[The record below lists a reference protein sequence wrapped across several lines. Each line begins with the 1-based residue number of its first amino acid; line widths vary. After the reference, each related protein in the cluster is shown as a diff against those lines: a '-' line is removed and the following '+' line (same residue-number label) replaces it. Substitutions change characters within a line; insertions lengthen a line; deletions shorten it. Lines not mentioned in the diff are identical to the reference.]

1 MNYHTL
7 GVLKAFAKGFI
18 RESIGNNERV
28 FAGFFLECRHGRSH
42 VLSLPVVNFL
52 SWKQGANTLFKH
64 TDLSECITGVV
75 MVKIWGGVTVLMKS
89 WGKPE
94 DKQMGLE
101 QVEEG
106 VGYALTRPGLMTFPM
121 W

>member
-1 MNYHTL
+1 MYL
-7 GVLKAFAKGFI
+7 PDFL
-18 RESIGNNERV
+18 
-28 FAGFFLECRHGRSH
+28 LECRHGLMCRFYP
-42 VLSLPVVNFL
+42 L
-52 SWKQGANTLFKH
+52 WKQGANTLFKH

-89 WGKPE
+89 WCKPE

>member
-1 MNYHTL
+1 MPCVTC
-7 GVLKAFAKGFI
+7 
-18 RESIGNNERV
+18 
-28 FAGFFLECRHGRSH
+28 GFFVHPRFLRAGGA
-42 VLSLPVVNFL
+42 VL
-52 SWKQGANTLFKH
+52 QGAGSLFKH

-75 MVKIWGGVTVLMKS
+75 MVKIWGGVTVLMRS

-94 DKQMGLE
+94 DKEMGLS

-121 W
+121 WCVSCFGGQAFQRRLWAL